1 MAQKNKPI
9 LDSDLSNKAGMNEL
23 RDIVDSVSLLT
34 PGSNVLP
41 TSDPGE
47 AGALFVTGAASMGLG
62 AITGS
67 GFKIFCVS
75 QG

>member
-1 MAQKNKPI
+1 MAQKTKAT
-9 LDSDLSNKAGMNEL
+9 LDNDLLNKAGMNEL
-23 RDIVDSVSLLT
+23 RDVVDSVSLLT

-41 TSDPGE
+41 TSDPAE

-62 AITGS
+62 SITGS